1 MFRFVL
7 TLCVLLLSCTA
18 LADQSETV
26 VQVDLR
32 NSRALAELQQSNP
45 AHFEKITQILSGLEA
60 QPDRAEADWL
70 QTNFAASEVELS
82 RLLIKTSN
90 PPKQTLRFR
99 LDNVRYTM
107 HLVRSDMKAESM
119 PLQR

>member
-1 MFRFVL
+1 MSRFRL
-7 TLCVLLLSCTA
+7 TLCALLLSAAA
-18 LADQSETV
+18 LADQSATV

-32 NSRALAELQQSNP
+32 DSRALAKLQQSNP
-45 AHFEKITQILSGLEA
+45 AHFEKIEQILAGLAA

-107 HLVRSDMKAESM
+107 HLVRRDMKADAV
-119 PLQR
+119 PLR